1 MIKLIGVLIVIIGFA
16 LRFNSIAI
24 VMAAGFIS
32 SLVGGM
38 SVAEFLTLLG
48 KTFVNTRYM
57 AMFIMI
63 IPVIGVLERN
73 GMKQSAAKAIGKIRN
88 ATPGKVIAAYAVFR
102 TIFAAFN
109 VSFGGVA
116 GFVRPV
122 VYPMAVGAIEETG
135 NEVAE
140 EDDEEIKGMCGA
152 IENITWFFG
161 QVLFV
166 AGAGILLVKGTLDPL
181 GYEVTPIKC
190 VQAEIPV
197 AVAAV
202 LLACILF
209 LIKDKKIMAK
219 YKDNGNNKIKKSI

>member
-16 LRFNSIAI
+16 LRFNSIGI
-24 VMAAGFIS
+24 VIIAGFIT
-32 SLVGGM
+32 SLVAGM
-38 SVAEFLTLLG
+38 SIPEFLTLLG
-48 KTFVNTRYM
+48 KTFVGTRYM

-73 GMKQSAAKAIGKIRN
+73 GMKQSAAKAIGKIKN

-135 NEVAE
+135 NEVSE
-140 EDDEEIKGMCGA
+140 KDDEDIKGMCGA
-152 IENITWFFG
+152 IENVTWFFG

-166 AGAGILLVKGTLDPL
+166 AGAGVLLVKGTLDPL
-181 GYEVTPIKC
+181 GYEVIPIDSVK
-190 VQAEIPV
+190 AELPV
-197 AVAAV
+197 AIVAV
-202 LLACILF
+202 VVACTLF
-209 LIKDKKIMAK
+209 LIKDKKIMK
-219 YKDNGNNKIKKSI
+219 NYKKIDNKNK